1 MDVQKHIR
9 DLSDGFQYRDANG
22 DVGDKHAVHHV
33 HMDVV
38 RVGDA
43 VDIPFQICKIGGED
57 GRRNFDHEK
66 DLFSV
71 VFRQRGRAGETG
83 FVTVGPGGA

>member
-1 MDVQKHIR
+1 MYIQEHVR
-9 DLSDGFQYRDANG
+9 DLPDGLKHRDTDGN
-22 DVGDKHAVHHV
+22 VGDEHAVHHV

-83 FVTVGPGGA
+83 SVTGGPGGA